1 MITLV
6 DYDAGNTYNLQKA
19 FAYLGVKTNLTDDP
33 KEILASEAIVLPG
46 VGAFQSA
53 MKILKAKKLDTT
65 LQKAANDGIPL
76 LGICLGMQ
84 LLFDSSSEYGITEGL
99 HLIPGKVIELPNK
112 KGFKI
117 PQMGWNQNKLL
128 KPSSEFALLENE
140 YTYFVHSY
148 YAKCEPEYVVSE
160 VEYSANVPAVVQNKN
175 VFGMQFHPEKSGHIG
190 LEVLKTFKERIVFK

>member
-19 FAYLGVKTNLTDDP
+19 FAYLGVETNLTDDP
-33 KEILASEAIVLPG
+33 DELLASEAIVLPG

-53 MKILKAKKLDTT
+53 MTVLKAKKLDTT
-65 LQKAANDGIPL
+65 LQKAATAGIPL

-84 LLFDSSSEYGITEGL
+84 LLFDTSSEYGITEGL
-99 HLIPGKVIELPNK
+99 HLIPGNIIELPAK

-117 PQMGWNQNKLL
+117 PQMGWNQNNLL
-128 KPSSEFALLENE
+128 QPDSEFSLLEDE

-148 YAKCEPEYVVSE
+148 YAKCDPKYVVSE
-160 VEYSANVPAVVQNKN
+160 VEYSVNVPAVVQNKN

-190 LEVLKTFKERIVFK
+190 LEILKTFKERVVVK

>member
-19 FAYLGVKTNLTDDP
+19 FAYLNVKTNLTDDP
-33 KEILASEAIVLPG
+33 EEILASEAIVLPG

-65 LQKAANDGIPL
+65 LQKAAEKGIPL

-84 LLFDSSSEYGITEGL
+84 LLFDTSSEYGMTEGL
-99 HLIPGKVIELPNK
+99 HLIPGDVIELPEK
-112 KGFKI
+112 KGFKV

-128 KPSSEFALLENE
+128 QPNSEFAMLADK

-148 YAKCEPEYVVSE
+148 YAECESKYVVSE

-175 VFGMQFHPEKSGHIG
+175 VFGMQFHPEKSGHVG
-190 LEVLKTFKERIVFK
+190 LEVLKAFKERIVFK

>member
-19 FAYLGVKTNLTDDP
+19 FAYLGVETNLTDDQD
-33 KEILASEAIVLPG
+33 ELLASEAIVLPG

-53 MKILKAKKLDTT
+53 MTVLKAKKLDTT
-65 LQKAANDGIPL
+65 LQKAATAGIPL

-84 LLFDSSSEYGITEGL
+84 LLFDTSSEYGITEGL
-99 HLIPGKVIELPNK
+99 HLIPGNIIELPAK

-117 PQMGWNQNKLL
+117 PQMGWNQNNLL
-128 KPSSEFALLENE
+128 QPDSEFSLLEDE

-148 YAKCEPEYVVSE
+148 YAKCDPKYVVSE
-160 VEYSANVPAVVQNKN
+160 VEYSVNVPAVVQNKN

-190 LEVLKTFKERIVFK
+190 LEILKTFKERVVVK